1 MSRRSRSR
9 RLHELS
15 WASAVRPPTPQVR
28 CLSAT
33 AWTLAIGPAGLHDVL
48 VKLRTPAAVAG
59 AVGVISLTACSFTA
73 PLTAHTTARGRTSA
87 MASSA
92 ALAYPATAGPAGPAA
107 PAPHGSTGAAAA
119 DPVTIAAVGDM
130 MLGSTPDLPPGPAT
144 YLDPVE
150 QVLGRGAQIVF
161 GNLEGTL
168 TTATA
173 SKCGP
178 GGAAANCYA
187 FRDPPAY
194 VRYVKDAGFTI
205 LNDANNHSMDFGPAG
220 QAQTVRTIR
229 AAGLA
234 QTGLPGEITL
244 VTANG
249 TRVAFLAFAP
259 YRYTASLLDL
269 PAAKA
274 LVRQAAKEA
283 PVVVVYMHAGAEGS
297 AADHVTGHE
306 EYYLGEDRGNPEAFA
321 HLAIDSGA
329 SLVIASGPHVLRG
342 MQFYR
347 GHLVAYS
354 LGNFAGY
361 GNFGTD
367 GDLATSAILHVT
379 LSSTGQFERARL
391 YPLRFTGQGQ
401 PAPGG
406 NAAAFVARMSQED
419 FGSSAARISP
429 SGVIQ
434 PP

>member
-1 MSRRSRSR
+1 M
-9 RLHELS
+9 
-15 WASAVRPPTPQVR
+15 A
-28 CLSAT
+28 
-33 AWTLAIGPAGLHDVL
+33 
-48 VKLRTPAAVAG
+48 
-59 AVGVISLTACSFTA
+59 
-73 PLTAHTTARGRTSA
+73 TSA
-87 MASSA
+87 AP
-92 ALAYPATAGPAGPAA
+92 AYPATASP
-107 PAPHGSTGAAAA
+107 SGAARPGGTAA
-119 DPVTIAAVGDM
+119 VTIAAVGDT
-130 MLGSTPDLPPGPAT
+130 MLGSTPDLPPYPAT
-144 YLDPVE
+144 YLDPVKRI
-150 QVLGRGAQIVF
+150 LSTGAQIVF

-178 GGAAANCYA
+178 GGAGANCYA
-187 FRDPPAY
+187 FRDPPDY
-194 VRYVKDAGFTI
+194 VRYLKDAGFTI
-205 LNDANNHSMDFGPAG
+205 LNNANNHSMDFGPAG
-220 QAQTVRTIR
+220 QAQTVQTIH

-244 VTANG
+244 VTSNG
-249 TRVAFLAFAP
+249 IRVAFLAFAP

-269 PAAKA
+269 PAARA
-274 LVRQAAKEA
+274 LIRQAAKEA
-283 PVVVVYMHAGAEGS
+283 SVVVVYMHAGAEGS

-342 MQFYR
+342 IQFWH
-347 GHLVAYS
+347 GHLIAYS

-367 GDLATSAILHVT
+367 GDLALSAILHVT

-391 YPLRFTGQGQ
+391 YPLQFTGQGQ

-406 NAAAFVARMSQED
+406 NAAAFVARISQED

-429 SGVIQ
+429 SGAIQ

>member
-1 MSRRSRSR
+1 MRRAIWRG
-9 RLHELS
+9 RL
-15 WASAVRPPTPQVR
+15 P
-28 CLSAT
+28 AT
-33 AWTLAIGPAGLHDVL
+33 AWRLAIGPASLHDVP
-48 VKLRTPAAVAG
+48 VKLRTPIAVAG
-59 AVGVISLTACSFTA
+59 AVGAISLTACSLTARPAAHSTA
-73 PLTAHTTARGRTSA
+73 PGRTPS

-92 ALAYPATAGPAGPAA
+92 APVHPAAAGPAD
-107 PAPHGSTGAAAA
+107 PAPPRSAGAAAA
-119 DPVTIAAVGDM
+119 SVTIAAAGDM
-130 MLGSTPDLPPGPAT
+130 MLGTTPDLPPDPAT
-144 YLDPVE
+144 YLDPVRR
-150 QVLGRGAQIVF
+150 VLGTGAQMVF

-168 TTATA
+168 TTATT

-178 GGAAANCYA
+178 GGAGANCYA
-187 FRDPPAY
+187 FRDPPDY
-194 VRYVKDAGFTI
+194 VRKDAGFTI

-220 QAQTVRTIR
+220 QAETVRTVR

-249 TRVAFLAFAP
+249 IRVAFLAFAP
-259 YRYTASLLDL
+259 YRYSASLLGL
-269 PAAKA
+269 PAARA

-283 PVVVVYMHAGAEGS
+283 SVVVVYMHAGAEGS

-347 GHLVAYS
+347 EHLVAYS

-361 GNFGTD
+361 GNFGTG
-367 GDLATSAILHVT
+367 GDLALSAILHVT
-379 LSSTGQFERARL
+379 LSSTGQFKRARL
-391 YPLRFTGQGQ
+391 YPLQFTGQGQ

-406 NAAAFVARMSQED
+406 NAAAFVAWMSQED

-429 SGVIQ
+429 LGVIQ